1 MRPYD
6 IYIFFLCFIV
16 FTALTLLFSYLIY
29 EIIKLTVKVI
39 KHGVDDEKIIKA
51 YEKEKN
57 TVSNKIYSKIFSL
70 VLCGLLIVFF
80 GFSLWLHLS
89 EDVFTNNASLKVVAS
104 SSMATQHKRNTYL
117 FENNLNNQLNTFD
130 LIVTRP
136 APDEFDLKLYDIVVY
151 EYEDIYVIHRIVRIE
166 EPNEKH
172 PEHRWFITQGD
183 AISAPDREPVTYE
196 QIKAVYN
203 NERIQFVG
211 SFVFFMKS
219 PAGWLCV
226 LLVLYAIIAT
236 PIVEKKIKIA
246 TLIRLYEIGVVTEQ
260 ELIDNGIDIS
270 KLGIVPI
277 DNREGE

>member
-89 EDVFTNNASLKVVAS
+89 EDVFTHSVGEYIRTGVNEYAAP
-104 SSMATQHKRNTYL
+104 YL
-117 FENNLNNQLNTFD
+117 
-130 LIVTRP
+130 V
-136 APDEFDLKLYDIVVY
+136 
-151 EYEDIYVIHRIVRIE
+151 
-166 EPNEKH
+166 
-172 PEHRWFITQGD
+172 
-183 AISAPDREPVTYE
+183 
-196 QIKAVYN
+196 
-203 NERIQFVG
+203 
-211 SFVFFMKS
+211 
-219 PAGWLCV
+219 
-226 LLVLYAIIAT
+226 
-236 PIVEKKIKIA
+236 
-246 TLIRLYEIGVVTEQ
+246 
-260 ELIDNGIDIS
+260 
-270 KLGIVPI
+270 VPI
-277 DNREGE
+277 IVMRESS